1 MRKSYTP
8 LVYLLLVVVQ
18 ILLCN
23 YFLVTPYI
31 TLSILPIM
39 ILCLPLKISTVAAM
53 IIAFVT
59 GLSVDFLAE
68 GLIGINALALVPVAY
83 VRKSLIGFV
92 FGEDLISRGEDFSI
106 RKNGLGEVSM
116 AILLVQSLFLI
127 IYIAADGAGTRPF
140 WFNAAR
146 FGASLAAGYLVALLL
161 VDTLVPDSRK

>member
-1 MRKSYTP
+1 M
-8 LVYLLLVVVQ
+8 
-18 ILLCN
+18 
-23 YFLVTPYI
+23 TPYI

-92 FGEDLISRGEDFSI
+92 FGQDLVSSGEDFSI
-106 RKNGLGEVSM
+106 SKNGLGEVSM
-116 AILLVQSLFLI
+116 AILLVPSLFLI

>member
-1 MRKSYTP
+1 MRKSYTT

-23 YFLVTPYI
+23 YFHVTPYI

-106 RKNGLGEVSM
+106 RKNGLGEVSI

>member
-1 MRKSYTP
+1 MRKSYTT
-8 LVYLLLVVVQ
+8 LVYILLVVVQ

-23 YFLVTPYI
+23 YFHVTPYI
-31 TLSILPIM
+31 TLSILPVM

-53 IIAFVT
+53 FIAFAT

-92 FGEDLISRGEDFSI
+92 FGGDLISRGEDFSI

-116 AILLVQSLFLI
+116 AILLVQSLFLL
-127 IYIAADGAGTRPF
+127 IYIIADGAGTRPF

>member
-1 MRKSYTP
+1 MRKSYTT
-8 LVYLLLVVVQ
+8 LVYILLVVVQ

-23 YFLVTPYI
+23 YFHVTPYI

-59 GLSVDFLAE
+59 GLSVDLLAE

>member
-1 MRKSYTP
+1 MRKSYTT
-8 LVYLLLVVVQ
+8 LVYILLVVVQ

-23 YFLVTPYI
+23 YFHVTPYI
-31 TLSILPIM
+31 TLSILPIL

>member
-1 MRKSYTP
+1 MRKSYTT

-23 YFLVTPYI
+23 YFHVTPYI

-116 AILLVQSLFLI
+116 AILLAQSLFLI

>member
-1 MRKSYTP
+1 MRKSYTT

-23 YFLVTPYI
+23 YFHVTPYI

-83 VRKSLIGFV
+83 VRKSIIGFV

>member
-1 MRKSYTP
+1 MRKSYTA
-8 LVYLLLVVVQ
+8 LVYILLVVVQ

-23 YFLVTPYI
+23 YFHVTPYI

>member
-1 MRKSYTP
+1 MRKSYTT

-23 YFLVTPYI
+23 YFHVTPYI

-92 FGEDLISRGEDFSI
+92 FGEDLISR
-106 RKNGLGEVSM
+106 
-116 AILLVQSLFLI
+116 
-127 IYIAADGAGTRPF
+127 
-140 WFNAAR
+140 
-146 FGASLAAGYLVALLL
+146 
-161 VDTLVPDSRK
+161 

>member
-1 MRKSYTP
+1 MRKSYTT
-8 LVYLLLVVVQ
+8 LVYILLVVVQ

-23 YFLVTPYI
+23 YFHVTPYI

-59 GLSVDFLAE
+59 GLSVDFVAV
-68 GLIGINALALVPVAY
+68 GMIGINALALVPVAY

>member
-1 MRKSYTP
+1 MRKSYTA
-8 LVYLLLVVVQ
+8 LVYILLVVVQ

-23 YFLVTPYI
+23 YFHVTPYI
-31 TLSILPIM
+31 TLSILPVM
-39 ILCLPLKISTVAAM
+39 ILCLPLKFSTITAM
-53 IIAFVT
+53 LIAFAT

-92 FGEDLISRGEDFSI
+92 FGKDLISRGEDFSI

>member
-1 MRKSYTP
+1 MRKSYTT

-23 YFLVTPYI
+23 YFHVTPYI

-146 FGASLAAGYLVALLL
+146 FGTSLAAGYLVALLL

>member
-1 MRKSYTP
+1 MRKSYTT

-23 YFLVTPYI
+23 YFHVTPYI

-116 AILLVQSLFLI
+116 AILLVH
-127 IYIAADGAGTRPF
+127 GAGTRPF

>member
-1 MRKSYTP
+1 MRKSYTT

-23 YFLVTPYI
+23 YFHVTPYI

-39 ILCLPLKISTVAAM
+39 ILCLPLKVSTVAAM

>member
-1 MRKSYTP
+1 MRKSYTT

-23 YFLVTPYI
+23 YFHVTPYI

-127 IYIAADGAGTRPF
+127 AADGAGTRPF

>member
-1 MRKSYTP
+1 MRKSYTT
-8 LVYLLLVVVQ
+8 LVYILLVVVQ

-23 YFLVTPYI
+23 YFHVTPYI

-116 AILLVQSLFLI
+116 AILLAQSLFLI

>member
-1 MRKSYTP
+1 MRKSYTT
-8 LVYLLLVVVQ
+8 LVYILLVVVQ

-23 YFLVTPYI
+23 YFHVTPYI

>member
-1 MRKSYTP
+1 MRKSYTT

-23 YFLVTPYI
+23 YFHVTPYI

-83 VRKSLIGFV
+83 VRKSIIGFV

-116 AILLVQSLFLI
+116 AILLVQSLFLL
-127 IYIAADGAGTRPF
+127 IYIIADGAGTRPF

>member
-1 MRKSYTP
+1 MRKSYTT

-23 YFLVTPYI
+23 YFHVTPYI

>member
-1 MRKSYTP
+1 MRKSYTT

-23 YFLVTPYI
+23 YFHVTPYI

-53 IIAFVT
+53 IIAFVP

>member
-1 MRKSYTP
+1 MRKSYTT

-23 YFLVTPYI
+23 YFHVTPYI

-68 GLIGINALALVPVAY
+68 GLIGINAIALVPVAY